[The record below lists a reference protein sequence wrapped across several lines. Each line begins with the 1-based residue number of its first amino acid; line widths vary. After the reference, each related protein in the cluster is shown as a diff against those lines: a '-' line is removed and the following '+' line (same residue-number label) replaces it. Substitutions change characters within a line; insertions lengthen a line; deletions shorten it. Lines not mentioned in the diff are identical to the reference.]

1 MPENDPQ
8 VIADLINTG
17 KPVKLAAIPT
27 EFAGAVL
34 AELSKYHHP
43 ETGRILRLTVVHD
56 SVCPVVDQS
65 AVSKA
70 CLCEHVSIIIQAG
83 KG

>member
-17 KPVKLAAIPT
+17 RPVKFAAIPT
-27 EFAGAVL
+27 GFAGAVL
-34 AELSKYHHP
+34 EELSRYHHP

-56 SVCPVVDQS
+56 SVCPTVDRS
-65 AVSKA
+65 APTHT
-70 CLCEHVSIIIQAG
+70 CLCEHVSIIVQAG